1 MLQQLKVH
9 GNRIVNSR
17 DEEVMLRGTCIGA
30 WLNMEDFMDAIP
42 GSEHQFR
49 YNAKKILGDEMG
61 EYWFDSFIRHFFTES
76 DAKFLAENGCKV
88 IRVPLN
94 YHHFE
99 SDLQPFVYHEK
110 GFQEIDHVLNI
121 CEKYNL
127 YVILDMH
134 AAPGGQSSDW
144 HCDNVMRTG
153 LLWTTA
159 EYRKRFVALW
169 GELARRYNHR
179 SVIAGYGILN
189 EPMTNQHLG
198 RVGFNPTKYY
208 TPEWTLMN
216 TLYREVTEEIRKYD
230 TNHIIFLEGD
240 WFSQRF
246 NGLDA
251 PFDNNTAYSSH
262 NYSSIRT
269 KSPFN
274 PDFVETRS
282 EEELLKAYRDEF
294 YAQEGIIYCQKYN
307 VPLWVSEF
315 GMNQYQLQI
324 FNEFGAH
331 WTNWSYKAC
340 NRGLSYPKSDCDFF
354 KVIAPV
360 QTKMS
365 PVGQY
370 AITPKR
376 ATMLKQIDDLIQSY
390 IEVLDDAR
398 VDKDELSFVIK
409 RTLDDIHLAPILQQ
423 QYLQLFAGKSKEEID
438 HIMGSWSFDNCIHDD
453 EMLEISK
460 RFW

>member
-110 GFQEIDHVLNI
+110 GFQEIDRVLNI

-179 SVIAGYGILN
+179 SVIAGYDILN

-208 TPEWTLMN
+208 THEWTLMN

-294 YAQEGIIYCQKYN
+294 YAQEGTIYCQKYN

-315 GMNQYQLQI
+315 GMNQ
-324 FNEFGAH
+324 
-331 WTNWSYKAC
+331 
-340 NRGLSYPKSDCDFF
+340 
-354 KVIAPV
+354 
-360 QTKMS
+360 
-365 PVGQY
+365 
-370 AITPKR
+370 
-376 ATMLKQIDDLIQSY
+376 
-390 IEVLDDAR
+390 
-398 VDKDELSFVIK
+398 
-409 RTLDDIHLAPILQQ
+409 
-423 QYLQLFAGKSKEEID
+423 KEPRKPGI
-438 HIMGSWSFDNCIHDD
+438 
-453 EMLEISK
+453 
-460 RFW
+460 